1 MSSSYRAVQWN
12 AHKKTYD
19 GILWIG
25 IGAYLAIFI
34 AVSMG
39 THPAPHDFAPFPIL
53 ILRAT
58 ATCAFLLLHGVLLI
72 GPLARLSDRFLP
84 LLYNRRHFGVS
95 MFLVAAIHSVVALL
109 FYSGMGDENPLVA
122 LFTGNPR
129 YDSLAQFPFQTLGF
143 GAFLILFLMAATS
156 HDFWLKNL
164 GPAWW
169 KTLHMGVY
177 LAYALIVMHVVLGVL
192 QTETDPVYVVLLAL
206 GFVTIAGAHL
216 LAGWKEWQT
225 DRAGRAADGWAWV
238 GRVEDIPMDRAAIVA
253 PPGGER
259 IAVFRTERGLSAI
272 SNVCAHQGGPLG
284 EGRIIDGCLTCPWHG
299 YQYWVEKGQSPPPF
313 TETVP
318 TYRLEIRA
326 GEVFVDLHPLPP
338 GTPVPPTPISPKT
351 NHVE

>member
-1 MSSSYRAVQWN
+1 MTNAYRAVQWN

-19 GILWIG
+19 RFLWIG
-25 IGAYLAIFI
+25 IAAYLAIFL
-34 AVSMG
+34 AVSVW

-58 ATCAFLLLHGVLLI
+58 ATCAFLLLHGILLI

-143 GAFLILFLMAATS
+143 GAFVILFLMAATS

-164 GPAWW
+164 GPGVW
-169 KTLHMGVY
+169 KALHMGVY
-177 LAYALIVMHVVLGVL
+177 VAYGLIVMHVVLGIL
-192 QTETDPVYVVLLAL
+192 QTETHPGYTVLLGGGMAL
-206 GFVTIAGAHL
+206 IASAHL
-216 LAGWKEWQT
+216 AAGFAEWRR
-225 DRAGRAADGWAWV
+225 DRSAERNARDGEWAFV
-238 GRVEDIPMDRAAIVA
+238 ARVEDIPMDRAALLC
-253 PPGGER
+253 PKEGER
-259 IAVFRTERGLSAI
+259 IAVFRTAQGLSAI

-284 EGRIIDGCLTCPWHG
+284 EGQIVDGCLTCPWHG
-299 YQYWVEKGQSPPPF
+299 YQYWVDKGQSPPPF

-318 TYRLEIRA
+318 TYRLDLR
-326 GEVFVDLHPLPP
+326 GEDVYVHLEPLAP
-338 GTPVPPTPISPKT
+338 GTPVPPIALP
-351 NHVE
+351 